1 MVWRSKPI
9 FFIQMHNEI
18 LDNADDKNFSSPSK
32 IEKENVVCKDGF
44 CSIQNHDESTKFDK
58 DNISLFDP
66 I

>member
-1 MVWRSKPI
+1 
-9 FFIQMHNEI
+9 MHNEI